1 MWKVYSAFKKSTREE
16 ASVFVLEKR
25 LLEQWAR
32 RDRDTMLDTLRQ
44 GVSQLTRLRH
54 PRVLTVQHA
63 MEESR
68 WVAVRVVVGRRPRCR
83 TGSVGV
89 AAERYS
95 TPRSTAGPPST
106 VRHT

>member
-1 MWKVYSAFKKSTREE
+1 MWKVFSAFKKSTREE

-25 LLEQWAR
+25 LMDQWAR
-32 RDRDTMLDTLRQ
+32 RDRENMLETLKQ

-68 WVAVRVVVGRRPRCR
+68 SVS
-83 TGSVGV
+83 GSVSSR
-89 AAERYS
+89 AS
-95 TPRSTAGPPST
+95 C
-106 VRHT
+106 

>member
-25 LLEQWAR
+25 LLEPWAR
-32 RDRDTMLDTLRQ
+32 RDRDAMLDTLRQ
-44 GVSQLTRLRH
+44 GVGQLTRLRH

-68 WVAVRVVVGRRPRCR
+68 
-83 TGSVGV
+83 
-89 AAERYS
+89 
-95 TPRSTAGPPST
+95 
-106 VRHT
+106 